1 MSAALSRFPCHPDLP
16 VRAGAWA
23 SCPECGTCLRVGTG
37 APPVHLVYDERYP
50 TERGHHDPSVGRCK
64 VRSLERWLGA
74 LGIDPA
80 HETIC
85 EVGFGGGDCLAALHR
100 RGSRVIGL
108 EPVAANRDRA
118 ATLGVPPER
127 LFDVEPLPVVPFDPT
142 LWLFQ
147 DSFEHLEDPGTFLT
161 WMTRASCE
169 AGARVLVVAPDA
181 RSASH
186 SLLGPLWPHN
196 SADHRIHYTRAGVE
210 ALFGREGFRLLR
222 TFRPVKCL
230 SPGMVIRHLGVLRGR
245 PTPAASGALSRWTV
259 WFNIGEMGL
268 LLGRDAHRP

>member
-23 SCPECGTCLRVGTG
+23 SCPECGTRLHVGTG

-74 LGIDPA
+74 LGLDPA
-80 HETIC
+80 HQTSSELA
-85 EVGFGGGDCLAALHR
+85 FG
-100 RGSRVIGL
+100 
-108 EPVAANRDRA
+108 RA
-118 ATLGVPPER
+118 V
-127 LFDVEPLPVVPFDPT
+127 
-142 LWLFQ
+142 
-147 DSFEHLEDPGTFLT
+147 
-161 WMTRASCE
+161 
-169 AGARVLVVAPDA
+169 VVAPDA